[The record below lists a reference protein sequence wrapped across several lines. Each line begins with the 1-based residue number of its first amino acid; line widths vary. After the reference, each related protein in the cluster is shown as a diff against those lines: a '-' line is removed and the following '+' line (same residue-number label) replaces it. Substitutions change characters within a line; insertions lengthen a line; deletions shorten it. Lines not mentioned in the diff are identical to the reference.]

1 MKELHYP
8 VLNRESTGNGRNLMS
23 KAKSFDIPKRTVYEA
38 YKAIK
43 SNKGAAGIDEVSIKG
58 FEADL
63 ENNLYK
69 LWNRMSSGTYFPP
82 AVKAVEMPR
91 TPFDGQ

>member
-1 MKELHYP
+1 
-8 VLNRESTGNGRNLMS
+8 MS

-43 SNKGAAGIDEVSIKG
+43 RNKGAAGIDEVSITE

-63 ENNLYK
+63 KNNLYK
-69 LWNRMSSGTYFPP
+69 LWNRIK
-82 AVKAVEMPR
+82 KAVVQER
-91 TPFDGQ
+91 LGFLLLLIG